1 MMASAHARLIT
12 AVDLTLTVQG
22 DDPDAPIVHEVQGP
36 GGAND
41 IFEVRQD
48 VRFYLQI
55 SRIQNLVADIAEK
68 TIIFEAFYTDKD
80 INIINLCGQREYV
93 GKSFLAEA
101 ICSVTKS
108 LFILNKMDY
117 YLSDLALDMSAI
129 TVTDGKWV
137 DRLELRVSPD
147 DPSLR
152 LPVKRKKLEFHN
164 LAENV
169 SLWNII

>member
-1 MMASAHARLIT
+1 MMASARARLMT

-36 GGAND
+36 GGVND

-80 INIINLCGQREYV
+80 INIINLCG
-93 GKSFLAEA
+93 
-101 ICSVTKS
+101 
-108 LFILNKMDY
+108 
-117 YLSDLALDMSAI
+117 
-129 TVTDGKWV
+129 
-137 DRLELRVSPD
+137 
-147 DPSLR
+147 
-152 LPVKRKKLEFHN
+152 
-164 LAENV
+164 
-169 SLWNII
+169 

>member
-1 MMASAHARLIT
+1 M
-12 AVDLTLTVQG
+12 
-22 DDPDAPIVHEVQGP
+22 
-36 GGAND
+36 
-41 IFEVRQD
+41 
-48 VRFYLQI
+48 
-55 SRIQNLVADIAEK
+55 
-68 TIIFEAFYTDKD
+68 
-80 INIINLCGQREYV
+80 

-108 LFILNKMDY
+108 LFILKKMDY

>member
-1 MMASAHARLIT
+1 MASAHARLMA
-12 AVDLTLTVQG
+12 AVGLTLTVQG
-22 DDPDAPIVHEVQGP
+22 GAPGAPIVHEVQGP
-36 GGAND
+36 GGADD

-48 VRFYLQI
+48 ARFYLQI
-55 SRIQNLVADIAEK
+55 SRIRNLDADIAEK
-68 TIIFEAFYTDKD
+68 AIIFEAFYTDKD

-108 LFILNKMDY
+108 LFISKKMDY

-137 DRLELRVSPD
+137 DRLELRVPPD
-147 DPSLR
+147 GPSLR